1 MNPSQVSDPSA
12 CDPTLWCGHS
22 SEVTGQRQKPYSPCR
37 SLVTSAQSA
46 SFMAPVFCKDV
57 LAQPSASQAP
67 QP

>member
-37 SLVTSAQSA
+37 SLATLAQAA
-46 SFMAPVFCKDV
+46 SFMAPVF
-57 LAQPSASQAP
+57 
-67 QP
+67 